1 MLTVAVLGPVELSR
15 DDVRVGLPK
24 GKTTEVLV
32 RLALDAGRVVSTHR
46 LIEDVW
52 ADAASTGRNTLQSKV
67 SQLRRA
73 LHEPDLLRGERGG
86 YALDIDPSCVDALR
100 VGGLAASAATARRS
114 GDASTT
120 VALASQGLALFRGD
134 VLVDVGDSDWLHGQ
148 RTRLEEVRMG
158 LLEDLFAARVDLG
171 AGGEVVG
178 ELEELTERHPLRE
191 GLWSS
196 LVTALYRAGRQADA
210 LAAYTRVR
218 TVLVDELGVEPGPTL
233 RALETQILRQAP
245 ALRAPGRGTAT
256 VESLARIPN
265 NLPSVSSPLVG
276 RAAHLATLAMLT
288 RGQRLVTL
296 AGPAGVGKTRLAI
309 EAARGRQT
317 PGGVWLV
324 RLDAADVT
332 TSIARLVA
340 ETLHLTGGEN
350 SLTERL
356 AGAETLL
363 LLDGCEHV
371 VDAVAALVGAL
382 LDEAP
387 RLHVVATS
395 QVPLGLDG
403 EAVHHVEPLRT
414 ADAVALFEARAAAT
428 RSQFTLDADT
438 TPIVHDVCEALDGLP
453 LAIELAAARTRSLSV
468 QEIARRLDDRFTLLR
483 DPTSRRPARQRAL
496 AAAIA
501 WSYDLLFPDDQRG
514 LWALSCFAGG
524 APLAATET
532 VLARLGVPQAS
543 AVDVVSRLVARS
555 LVNVEISQEGAVRY
569 RLLDSIR
576 TYALDRLRESG
587 LYDTAAA
594 AHATWY
600 ANVADRCAA
609 TVRGHGQADSVATV
623 RAERANIDAAL
634 AWTAAH
640 DPPLGVRIALG
651 FGWTW
656 VVLGDG
662 VPGAERIRGALAAA
676 ETFPPQARASGLLV
690 ACWLE
695 ASAGN
700 LDRAQA
706 DLDDAFQIVEELADD
721 RLRADAQRHGAFLS
735 IQLGR
740 PADVVNLASTSVAIS
755 RALELSWEAA
765 AGLLLKAYGSIM
777 LGDSASAARDAH
789 QATQLLTP
797 IGDSWGLVHAEA
809 MLGAIAQAEHRFVDA
824 TEHLTRAAATSE
836 LLGFVGQAALHLASL
851 GRVQQRAGDT
861 HAAITTLNR
870 AILAATNSG
879 DLRLAATARLHLA
892 RAMRTTGDAQAA
904 RSLLEQNDR
913 WYRSA
918 GGGDGAL
925 LTQCLLA
932 AVNART
938 TGGGNADELH
948 DILDQGRR
956 AGEPEVQVYAAD
968 ALARLAHDRGERAK
982 AHELLRA
989 ADDIAA
995 AAAHVVDSSDR
1006 VDADHVRAHL
1016 ADADRASSS
1025 RSE

>member
-1 MLTVAVLGPVELSR
+1 MLSVAVLGPVELRR
-15 DDVRVGLPK
+15 DDVRLALPK

-32 RLALDAGRVVSTHR
+32 RLALDAGRMVSTDR

-52 ADAASTGRNTLQSKV
+52 ADAAGTGRNTLQSKV

-73 LHEPDLLRGERGG
+73 LSQPDLLRSERGG

-100 VGGLAASAATARRS
+100 AIGLAASAATARRS

-120 VALASQGLALFRGD
+120 VALATEGLALFRGE
-134 VLVDVGDSDWLHGQ
+134 VLVDVGDSDWLYAQ
-148 RTRLEEVRMG
+148 RGRLEEVRMG

-178 ELEELTERHPLRE
+178 ELEALTEQHPLRE
-191 GLWSS
+191 GLWFS

-218 TVLVDELGVEPGPTL
+218 TLLVDELGVEPGPTL
-233 RALETQILRQAP
+233 QALETQILRHAP
-245 ALRAPGRGTAT
+245 VLSAPGRETYPG
-256 VESLARIPN
+256 ESLARIPN
-265 NLPSVSSPLVG
+265 NLPSLSSPLVG
-276 RAAHLATLAMLT
+276 RESDIAALAMLT
-288 RGQRLVTL
+288 RDRRLVTL
-296 AGPAGVGKTRLAI
+296 TGPAGVGKTRLAI
-309 EAARGRQT
+309 EAACGRQA

-324 RLDAADVT
+324 RLDVADTT
-332 TSIARLVA
+332 TSIARLAA
-340 ETLHLTGGEN
+340 ETLHLTGGEK

-356 AGAETLL
+356 AGAETVL

-371 VDAVAALVGAL
+371 IDAVAALVGAL
-382 LDEAP
+382 LDDAP
-387 RLHVVATS
+387 RLHVIATS
-395 QVPLGLDG
+395 QLPLGLDG
-403 EAVHHVEPLRT
+403 EVIHYVEPLPT
-414 ADAVALFEARAAAT
+414 ADSVALFETRAVAT
-428 RSQFTLDADT
+428 RSQFALDDDT
-438 TPIVHDVCEALDGLP
+438 TTIVEEICVALDCLP
-453 LAIELAAARTRSLSV
+453 LAIELAAARTRSLSI

-483 DPTSRRPARQRAL
+483 DPSSRRPERQRAL

-501 WSYDLLFPDDQRG
+501 WSYELLFPDDQRG

-524 APLAATET
+524 APLEATET
-532 VLARLGVPQAS
+532 VLARLGVPKAP

-555 LVNVEISQEGAVRY
+555 LVTVEISHDGVVRY

-576 TYALDRLRESG
+576 SYALDRLRESG
-587 LYDTAAA
+587 LHHVAAA
-594 AHATWY
+594 AHASWY
-600 ANVADRCAA
+600 ADLADQCAA

-634 AWTAAH
+634 GWTADH
-640 DPPLGVRIALG
+640 DQPLGVRIATG

-662 VPGAERIRGALAAA
+662 VSGAERLRGALAAA
-676 ETFPPQARASGLLV
+676 EPLPPQAQAPALLMAS
-690 ACWLE
+690 WLE

-700 LDRAQA
+700 LERAQA
-706 DLDDAFQIVEELADD
+706 DLERALQMAEELDD
-721 RLRADAQRHGAFLS
+721 DHLRADAQRHGAFLS

-740 PADVVNLASTSVAIS
+740 PADVVNLASSSLAVS
-755 RALELSWEAA
+755 RTLGLSWEVAA
-765 AGLLLKAYGSIM
+765 ALLLRAYGSIM
-777 LGDSASAARDAH
+777 LGDTGSASRDAH
-789 QATQLLTP
+789 EAIRRLTP

-809 MLGAIAQAEHRFVDA
+809 MLGAIAQAEHRFQDA
-824 TEHLTRAAATSE
+824 SQHLTRAAATSE

-851 GRVQQRAGDT
+851 GRVQQREGDS
-861 HAAITTLNR
+861 HAAIPTLNR

-892 RAMRTTGDAQAA
+892 RLMRATGDADAA

-932 AVNART
+932 AVNAETAGDGMLSR
-938 TGGGNADELH
+938 LH
-948 DILDQGRR
+948 DILGQGRR
-956 AGEPEVQVYAAD
+956 AGDPEVHVYATD
-968 ALARLAHDRGERAK
+968 ALARLASERGELTK
-982 AHELLRA
+982 ADELLRA
-989 ADDIAA
+989 ADAIAVA
-995 AAAHVVDSSDR
+995 ASHVIDSSDR
-1006 VDADHVRAHL
+1006 VDADYVRARL
-1016 ADADRASSS
+1016 AGTTK
-1025 RSE
+1025 